1 VITMLA
7 TAFLVMQF
15 IISAKAGLVNAAEG
29 VTNVRVQQQV
39 PTGALIQTGSTG
51 RIEVLLNPGSFFRL
65 GENAEALLDSVEL
78 TNIAVRILSG
88 SAIIEATTIDKDN
101 PIRVTEEQLTVLI
114 VAAGLYQFSNN
125 TASVTDGELQTADG
139 GISIKKGSQITAQGD
154 QYSQA
159 TIPLQVTSLDL
170 WSRQRS
176 EQIAAATS
184 RSAETNSAS
193 NSQTPAYQGQ
203 FLYPGATLP
212 YGFLPNVVPTP
223 TPFSFFQWYNG
234 GYSFFQPL
242 IPTPPIAIYRPFA
255 VGHIPPITPP
265 LPNLS
270 HPPAP
275 RPIAPA
281 PHPLPSHPAGG
292 LSHRRR

>member
-1 VITMLA
+1 MLA

-15 IISAKAGLVNAAEG
+15 IISAKAGLVNAVEG

-39 PTGALIQTGSTG
+39 PAGTLIQTGSTG
-51 RIEVLLNPGSFFRL
+51 RIEVLLNPGSFLRL
-65 GENAEALLDSVEL
+65 GENAHVVLDSVEL

-101 PIRVTEEQLTVLI
+101 PIRVTEEELTVLI
-114 VAAGLYQFSNN
+114 VAPGLYRFSKN

-139 GISIKKGSQITAQGD
+139 GISIKKGSQIAAQGD
-154 QYSQA
+154 QYTQA

-184 RSAETNSAS
+184 RSSETNSAS

-212 YGFLPNVVPTP
+212 YGFLPGVVPST

-234 GYSFFQPL
+234 GYTFFQPL
-242 IPTPPIAIYRPFA
+242 IPTPPIAIYHPFA
-255 VGHIPPITPP
+255 LGSIRPITPP
-265 LPNLS
+265 LPNLP

-281 PHPLPSHPAGG
+281 PPPVPSRPTGG
-292 LSHRRR
+292 LSRGRR